1 MRKINWDNVQEAT
14 GFDNPIPGAYIA
26 VICGVEDV
34 EDKEYLKIMWDFA
47 EGEYKGNN
55 RDTYDRAGFWP
66 TVLMRSYKAKA
77 LGFFK
82 AFKTALESSNPG
94 YRFDE
99 DNLNAMIGKR
109 ICVVLGDEEYRGND
123 GTTKTRLYV
132 HQTCSLQAYQKGD
145 FKVPDLKRMNGSQA
159 ASAPS
164 YGGGYSAPATGG
176 FQNIDEDDGE
186 LPF

>member
-66 TVLMRSYKAKA
+66 TVLMRILQGEGTRIFQGVQDRS
-77 LGFFK
+77 GVQQ
-82 AFKTALESSNPG
+82 SR

-164 YGGGYSAPATGG
+164 YGGGYSAPSGSFA
-176 FQNIDEDDGE
+176 DLSDSDGE
-186 LPF
+186 LPFN